1 MTKGRRANLTACLL
15 LLAAPLAGCKFQRVQ
30 PEPKSTALIPML
42 DPCAERLHDIAGTL
56 LLCCAATG
64 DLPPD
69 TAAIKRTGGEACP
82 PLECPISKE
91 PYVYNPAGLTIPGQ
105 AGLLVLY
112 DAKPSH
118 NGKRWGLIVGQADR
132 NKPLEVRVILLP
144 EKTVVASQSSS
155 GTTPSK

>member
-1 MTKGRRANLTACLL
+1 MTACLL
-15 LLAAPLAGCKFQRVQ
+15 VLAAPLAGCKFERVE
-30 PEPKSTALIPML
+30 PEPTSAGQIPML

-56 LLCCAATG
+56 LLYCAATG

-69 TAAIKRTGGEACP
+69 TAAIKHTGGEACP

-105 AGLLVLY
+105 PGLLVLY
-112 DAKPSH
+112 DATPSH
-118 NGKRWGLIVGQADR
+118 NGKRWGLIVGQAVR

-144 EKTVVASQSSS
+144 EKAVVTSPTKPHANTSE
-155 GTTPSK
+155 